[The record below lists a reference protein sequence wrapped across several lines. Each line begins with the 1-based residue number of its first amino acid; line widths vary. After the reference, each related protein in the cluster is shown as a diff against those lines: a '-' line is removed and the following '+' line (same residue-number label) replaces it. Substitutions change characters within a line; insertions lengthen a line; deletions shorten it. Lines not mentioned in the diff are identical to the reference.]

1 MAERGHLLDKCSL
14 LYFFQKISR
23 VHHRSREGQPKPGLN
38 KKRMLNIVK
47 QQWYT
52 GWSEVTNYP
61 SWLTHLLVI
70 AGKYFPETTTN
81 QTIQKPIIC
90 VCVCPLV
97 SINNKENHAWFFLGA
112 PPFDDQR
119 FGNPSMRVLNH
130 HGTFNITHF
139 RSNWVVIKRSV
150 HWCICQPSYLHLHP
164 NVELEHAKNTTWKTK
179 TTTLWQSNMAI
190 GNPRAKWR
198 FIAGKIFINEGF
210 PLPWKWL
217 PEGKSMYIPSIIIKN
232 IINLPLAFH

>member
-1 MAERGHLLDKCSL
+1 MIHRLIRGNKLSQLINAPSCDCREV
-14 LYFFQKISR
+14 FSR
-23 VHHRSREGQPKPGLN
+23 NNYKSNH
-38 KKRMLNIVK
+38 
-47 QQWYT
+47 
-52 GWSEVTNYP
+52 SETYNM
-61 SWLTHLLVI
+61 
-70 AGKYFPETTTN
+70 
-81 QTIQKPIIC
+81 
-90 VCVCPLV
+90 CVCPLV

>member
-1 MAERGHLLDKCSL
+1 MIHRLIRGNKLSQLINALSCDCREV
-14 LYFFQKISR
+14 FSR
-23 VHHRSREGQPKPGLN
+23 NNYKSNH
-38 KKRMLNIVK
+38 
-47 QQWYT
+47 
-52 GWSEVTNYP
+52 SETYV
-61 SWLTHLLVI
+61 
-70 AGKYFPETTTN
+70 
-81 QTIQKPIIC
+81 C
-90 VCVCPLV
+90 VCVP
-97 SINNKENHAWFFLGA
+97 WFQSTTKKTMRDLKGA

-139 RSNWVVIKRSV
+139 RSNWVVIKRLV
-150 HWCICQPSYLHLHP
+150 HRCICQPSYLHLHP

>member
-90 VCVCPLV
+90 VCVSLGFNQQQTKPCVIFFRRATFRWSTFRESFNAGIESSWNIQHNTFQVQLGCNQKIGPL
-97 SINNKENHAWFFLGA
+97 
-112 PPFDDQR
+112 
-119 FGNPSMRVLNH
+119 M
-130 HGTFNITHF
+130 
-139 RSNWVVIKRSV
+139 
-150 HWCICQPSYLHLHP
+150 YLP
-164 NVELEHAKNTTWKTK
+164 T
-179 TTTLWQSNMAI
+179 
-190 GNPRAKWR
+190 
-198 FIAGKIFINEGF
+198 
-210 PLPWKWL
+210 
-217 PEGKSMYIPSIIIKN
+217 
-232 IINLPLAFH
+232 